1 MIDETFASPAR
12 VAAPTAPARSYQR
25 GWFRPLRRIPWAIA
39 PFVLFLVGITL
50 VAILAPMIVP
60 HDPTGQSL
68 RNRLLAPALLGS
80 GDPAYPL
87 GTDYLGRDILSRII
101 IGSQVSLVVGL
112 AGLATAGVFGSL
124 VGLVAGYRR
133 GAVDEALMALADV
146 QLAFPNVLL
155 AIAVI
160 AVLGPNLLNLILV
173 LGLTGWVTY
182 ARVARG
188 AVLKLRSEDFVEAV
202 RCVGGGNARI
212 LFRHILP
219 NCASL
224 LVVVAT
230 LHLAR
235 IIILES
241 TLSFL
246 GLGIQPPTPSWGGMI
261 SEGRTYLASAWW
273 IAVFPGLA
281 LLLTTMS
288 VSRIGDWLR
297 DVLDPTLR
305 TG

>member
-1 MIDETFASPAR
+1 MIEDTLAGPTR
-12 VAAPTAPARSYQR
+12 VATAGGLPRRYER
-25 GWFRPLRRIPWAIA
+25 RWFGALRRIPWAIA
-39 PFVLFLVGITL
+39 PFVLFLMGIIV
-50 VAILAPMIVP
+50 VALLAPLLVP

-68 RNRLLAPALLGS
+68 RTRLLAPALLGS
-80 GDPAYPL
+80 GDPAYLL

-101 IGSQVSLVVGL
+101 IGSQISLVVGV
-112 AGLATAGVFGSL
+112 AGLVTAGVFGSL

-133 GAVDEALMALADV
+133 GPLEEALMALADV

-160 AVLGPNLLNLILV
+160 AVLGPNLLNLVLV

-202 RCVGGGNARI
+202 RCLGGGNTRI

-224 LVVVAT
+224 LIVVAT

-261 SEGRTYLASAWW
+261 SEGRSYLATAWW
-273 IAVFPGLA
+273 ISVFPGLA

-297 DVLDPTLR
+297 DILDPTLR
-305 TG
+305 SG

>member
-1 MIDETFASPAR
+1 
-12 VAAPTAPARSYQR
+12 V
-25 GWFRPLRRIPWAIA
+25 
-39 PFVLFLVGITL
+39 
-50 VAILAPMIVP
+50 
-60 HDPTGQSL
+60 
-68 RNRLLAPALLGS
+68 
-80 GDPAYPL
+80 
-87 GTDYLGRDILSRII
+87 LSRII
-101 IGSQVSLVVGL
+101 AGARISLTVAIGGLVI
-112 AGLATAGVFGSL
+112 AGLLGTV
-124 VGLVAGYRR
+124 VGLVAGYC
-133 GAVDEALMALADV
+133 GGVLDEALMSVADV

-160 AVLGPNLLNLILV
+160 AVLGPSLINLIVV
-173 LGLTGWVTY
+173 LGVTGWVTY

-188 AVLKLRSEDFVEAV
+188 AVLGLRRSEFVEAV
-202 RCVGGGNARI
+202 RCLGGGHVRI
-212 LFRHILP
+212 VLRHILP

-224 LVVVAT
+224 LIVVAT

-261 SEGRTYLASAWW
+261 SEGRAYLSNAWW
-273 IAVFPGLA
+273 ISLCPGAV
-281 LLLTTMS
+281 LLLTAMS

-305 TG
+305 SS